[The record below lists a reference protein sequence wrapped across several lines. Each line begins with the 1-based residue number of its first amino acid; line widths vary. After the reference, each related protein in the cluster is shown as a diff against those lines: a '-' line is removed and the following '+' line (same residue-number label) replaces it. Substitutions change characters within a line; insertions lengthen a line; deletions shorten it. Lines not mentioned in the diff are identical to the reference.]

1 MNTDP
6 QSLPL
11 HLPLL
16 RQRIDSL
23 DAQLINLLNERAQ
36 VSINI
41 GLAKGSAAAAAI
53 ESDPSDVHNANGKR
67 PAKEEHIH
75 QPAREIKVY
84 ERVKK
89 LNAGP
94 LKDTAIEAIYREI
107 MSASI
112 SLQRKITVG
121 FLGPRGS
128 YTSQVAQ
135 ARFGDS
141 VAYTDMPT
149 IMDIFKAVADK
160 TVTYG
165 VVPIENS
172 TMGNVDATL
181 DAFVS
186 VLEGQK
192 GGLAG
197 GVQIRAEDYLPIHH
211 CLLSTCAS
219 KSEIRKVY
227 SHYQSI
233 GQTAQWYE
241 KNLKGIERVTVASN
255 STAAL
260 LASKEPFS
268 AAICSEQ
275 CADLYSLN
283 ILERNIEDKK
293 SNTTR
298 FFILGDACDPVPTG
312 NDKTLLYFTVDHR
325 LPGSL
330 VDALSVLKR
339 YEINLTKIDSRPS
352 GAMNWNYNFFIEFTG
367 HYQDENVKNA
377 LKEMRAFCLMINVLG
392 SYPNQTPQ

>member
-1 MNTDP
+1 MNTDS

-23 DAQLINLLNERAQ
+23 DSQLINLLNERAQ

-197 GVQIRAEDYLPIHH
+197 VQIRAEDYLPIHH
-211 CLLSTCAS
+211 CLLSTCDS

-241 KNLKGIERVTVASN
+241 KNLKGIERVTVSSN

-325 LPGSL
+325 
-330 VDALSVLKR
+330 VLKR

-377 LKEMRAFCLMINVLG
+377 LKEMKAFCLMINVLG

>member
-1 MNTDP
+1 
-6 QSLPL
+6 
-11 HLPLL
+11 
-16 RQRIDSL
+16 
-23 DAQLINLLNERAQ
+23 
-36 VSINI
+36 
-41 GLAKGSAAAAAI
+41 
-53 ESDPSDVHNANGKR
+53 
-67 PAKEEHIH
+67 
-75 QPAREIKVY
+75 
-84 ERVKK
+84 
-89 LNAGP
+89 
-94 LKDTAIEAIYREI
+94 

-197 GVQIRAEDYLPIHH
+197 GVQVSDAFAKCSPLLVLTKNTLQIRAEDYLPIHH

-377 LKEMRAFCLMINVLG
+377 LKEMKAFCLMINVLG